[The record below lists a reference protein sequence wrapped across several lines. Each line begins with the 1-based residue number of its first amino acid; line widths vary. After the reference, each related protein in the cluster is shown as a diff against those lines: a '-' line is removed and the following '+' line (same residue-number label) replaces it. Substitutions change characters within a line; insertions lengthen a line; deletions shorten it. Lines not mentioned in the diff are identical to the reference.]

1 MLSVKYRIMKIPKI
15 IHQLWDEKI
24 PLPEFFSNLGETWKN
39 CNPSWKYIFWD
50 KSKMDYFV
58 QESFPSFMSTI
69 NGFKH
74 DVQRWDVIRYLI
86 LYKYGGVY
94 VDFDYECLESL
105 DNLLRD
111 KSCCFGLE
119 PREHA
124 QLFKKEKVISNA
136 FIAITPR
143 HQFME
148 QILKTVQH
156 SSSIANEKLIYVLET
171 TGPHMLVDLYDQYP
185 KKEEISLIPS
195 EFICPLT
202 KMDVSNYINGLI
214 DEELLG
220 EKIKNAVAIHYFW
233 GSWG

>member
-1 MLSVKYRIMKIPKI
+1 MIIPQI
-15 IHQLWDEKI
+15 IHQIWEEKI
-24 PLPEFFSNLGETWKN
+24 PLPDFFYQCGETWKEF
-39 CNPSWKYIFWD
+39 NPTWQYIYWNKY
-50 KSKMDYFV
+50 KMDHFI
-58 QESFPSFMSTI
+58 QENFPSFI
-69 NGFKH
+69 PALNGFKY

-94 VDFDYECLESL
+94 VDFDYECLKSL
-105 DNLLRD
+105 DNLLRN

-148 QILKTVQH
+148 QILKIVQH
-156 SSSIANEKLIYVLET
+156 SSSVANDKRIYVLET

-185 KKEEISLIPS
+185 QKEEISLIPS
-195 EFICPLT
+195 EFISPLT
-202 KMDVSNYINGLI
+202 KMDVANYINGLI
-214 DEELLG
+214 DEELLE
-220 EKIKNAVAIHYFW
+220 EKMKNAVAIHYFW
-233 GSWG
+233 GSWC